1 LNELLPLLG
10 LKLHIP
16 SSRTDIS
23 PAIDNTCIKLLEETL
38 MKLQVVVREGA
49 NRGRV
54 FKLVDGQ
61 SLTIGRGKD
70 TDTALDDVSTSRRH
84 CKITAEDGKVVL
96 TDTGS
101 ASGTFVNGKKVSEA
115 TLAVGDLITVGD
127 TVLLLRD
134 HQLMDGQS
142 IGLAS
147 LTADEVAAEAK
158 QSNDAKIASGSEA
171 AAEPK
176 EFAQAKDPADEW
188 IGKTVHR
195 YKISKLIA
203 NGSTGTVYLADFAE
217 KNEEVALKV
226 FDLDASR
233 DSDDMQRFVRGMKT
247 MFPIRHPNI
256 VRIYNAG
263 ETDGRCWVA
272 MEYVDGENL
281 SDIIERT
288 GTLGMMDW
296 PDAFKVTVGIARA
309 LEAAGEHQIIHR
321 NITPQNILVRKSDKV
336 AKLGDLML
344 AKALDGA
351 QAKQITAAG
360 DLVGDISYMS
370 PERVASLDNVDCR
383 SDIYSLGATVYA
395 LLTGRPPFESKSL
408 PSLMMKIRDED
419 PPSPKQFQLSINDMF
434 EGVVLRML
442 AKRPDDR
449 FQTPTEL
456 LRDLERIGKFNSIQ
470 F

>member
-1 LNELLPLLG
+1 
-10 LKLHIP
+10 
-16 SSRTDIS
+16 
-23 PAIDNTCIKLLEETL
+23 

-49 NRGRV
+49 NRGQV

-61 SLTIGRGKD
+61 TLTIGRGKD
-70 TDTALDDVSTSRRH
+70 TDTVFDDVSMSRRH
-84 CKITAEDGKVVL
+84 CKITAEDGKVLL

-101 ASGTFVNGKKVSEA
+101 ASGTFVNGEKVSEVI
-115 TLAVGDLITVGD
+115 LAVGDLITVGD

-134 HQLMDGQS
+134 HQLLDGQS

-147 LTADEVAAEAK
+147 LTADEVAAEVK
-158 QSNDAKIASGSEA
+158 QSQDAKIASGSKAEA
-171 AAEPK
+171 AVEP
-176 EFAQAKDPADEW
+176 EQFAQAKDPADEW
-188 IGKTVHR
+188 IGKTIHR
-195 YKISKLIA
+195 YKISRRIA
-203 NGSTGTVYLADFAE
+203 KGSTGTVFLADYSD
-217 KNEEVALKV
+217 KNEQVALKV
-226 FDLDASR
+226 FDLDASS
-233 DSDDMQRFVRGMKT
+233 DSNDRQRFVRGMKT

-263 ETDGRCWVA
+263 ETDGCCWVA
-272 MEYVDGENL
+272 MEYVDGESL

-296 PDAFKVTVGIARA
+296 PDAFRVTVGIARA

-321 NITPQNILVRKSDKV
+321 NITPQNILMRKSDKV

-370 PERVASLDNVDCR
+370 PERVANLDNVDCR

-395 LLTGRPPFESKSL
+395 LLTGRPPFEDKSL

-419 PPSPKQFQLSINDMF
+419 PPPPKQFQLSINDMF

-470 F
+470 V